1 MRALRP
7 GRTPATGT
15 RRDPLGAALLV
26 LIAALALAAPAQAEV
41 IGKDGRVNVPP
52 RLSEIARGVGLLY
65 NAPAEFACTAFCL
78 APDIIATSAHC
89 LLRKRGHN
97 GPVKLADFRFSPD
110 GPFSSGAVDRLDLKL
125 VSDEQPRLSFLAGA
139 SRGGAAISQQAQDFA
154 IARLSAPS
162 CEGRALELAQPTRK
176 QIARAAQEN
185 SLFMIGY
192 HGDRLLIEKW
202 YSPDCA
208 VRSRNSRYFLA
219 SQRREMR
226 RAPFLLA
233 HTCDMSEG
241 ASGAPIFMQT
251 AQGPRVIAI
260 NSGSVGHVEYRQG
273 ANGKQRVIARR
284 STNLAVLVSAF
295 AASLPRFIAEHLLAD
310 EAEFRALQRALKAR
324 GLYTRAIDGIY
335 GRGTRSAIL
344 AREKEQGLAPLGLP
358 TRELLEGLRGH
369 ARGISDHRGRYRG
382 GHGKRAFPL
391 IHPPSLTRL
400 RARLAAP
407 RRNREHP
414 SCANPRTKRE
424 AGHGLPLLSCAR
436 LRAGAAQRA
445 AATARLAMTETRLA
459 RYSASPCRSES
470 ISSGSVAMPASA
482 SALQLPAS
490 ACSICECRKTPS
502 LPAPVTATRTEPSA
516 SCAAKTPHIA

>member
-358 TRELLEGLRGH
+358 TRELLEGLR
-369 ARGISDHRGRYRG
+369 RDMREEFR
-382 GHGKRAFPL
+382 
-391 IHPPSLTRL
+391 TT
-400 RARLAAP
+400 AADI
-407 RRNREHP
+407 
-414 SCANPRTKRE
+414 E
-424 AGHGLPLLSCAR
+424 AG
-436 LRAGAAQRA
+436 
-445 AATARLAMTETRLA
+445 M
-459 RYSASPCRSES
+459 
-470 ISSGSVAMPASA
+470 ASA
-482 SALQLPAS
+482 RFRSS
-490 ACSICECRKTPS
+490 
-502 LPAPVTATRTEPSA
+502 TRHP
-516 SCAAKTPHIA
+516 